1 MKKNT
6 KIILSTIIGKK
17 SKIDGDLNITG
28 GIRIDGEITG
38 NVKTDSFLTLSKN
51 GIIKANVTAK
61 ECLISGKIEGDVIVE
76 DVLEIGETGRIDGSI
91 KAGKL
96 IINSGAVFNGN
107 CLMTIENEEN
117 VKETKN

>member
-28 GIRIDGEITG
+28 GLRIDGEITG
-38 NVKTDSFLTLSKN
+38 NVMTDSFLTLSKN
-51 GIIKANVTAK
+51 GFVKADITAR
-61 ECLISGKIEGDVIVE
+61 ECLISGRVIGDVVVE

-107 CLMTIENEEN
+107 CLMTKENEED
-117 VKETKN
+117 VKETEN

>member
-28 GIRIDGEITG
+28 GLRVDGEITG
-38 NVKTDSFLTLSKN
+38 NVRTDSFLTLSKN
-51 GIIKANVTAK
+51 GFIKANVVAR
-61 ECLISGKIEGDVIVE
+61 ECLISGRVIGDVTIE
-76 DVLEIGETGRIDGSI
+76 DVLEIGDTGRIDGSI

-107 CLMTIENEEN
+107 CLMTKENEED
-117 VKETKN
+117 VKETEN

>member
-28 GIRIDGEITG
+28 GLRIDGEITG
-38 NVKTDSFLTLSKN
+38 NVMTDSFLTLSKN
-51 GIIKANVTAK
+51 GFIKANVMAR
-61 ECLISGKIEGDVIVE
+61 ECLISGRVIGDVVVE

-107 CLMTIENEEN
+107 CLMTKEKEED
-117 VKETKN
+117 VKETEN